1 MLEPENSASTER
13 HFFERIAHRQSAI
26 DSLLCIG
33 IDPDRRRI
41 PACCGSDETAI
52 FAFCKAIV
60 DATAEVA
67 SCYKPQVAYFSAEGA
82 EDAMQEII
90 RYIKDL
96 GIPVLL
102 DAKRGD
108 ISSTAEMYA
117 REMFERY
124 EADAATVNPYMGI
137 DSMQPYID
145 YPTKGVFILC
155 RTSNPGGMD
164 LQQLKLEGGKSLYET
179 VAYKATHE
187 WNSSGNIG
195 LVVGATRPAELQS
208 IRNICGEMTLLL
220 PGVGVQGADIS
231 KVMRAGQGG
240 GMLISSSRAI
250 IYAGQKDDFAD
261 AARQAAIEIRNE
273 INRRRIA

>member
-1 MLEPENSASTER
+1 MLEPENSAPSESD
-13 HFFERIAHRQSAI
+13 FFERIAQRQRAI
-26 DSLLCIG
+26 KSLLCIG

-41 PACCGSDETAI
+41 PSCCGSNETAI
-52 FAFCKAIV
+52 FTFCKAIV

-67 SCYKPQVAYFSAEGA
+67 CCYKPQIAYFAAEGA

-90 RYIKDL
+90 RYIRGL

-108 ISSTAEMYA
+108 IGSTAEMYA
-117 REMFERY
+117 RELFERY

-137 DSMQPYID
+137 DSMQPFIEY
-145 YPTKGVFILC
+145 TNKGVFLLC
-155 RTSNPGGMD
+155 RTSNAGGMD
-164 LQQLKLEGGKSLYET
+164 LQQLKLEDGKNLYEM
-179 VAYKATHE
+179 VAYKATHD

-195 LVVGATRPAELQS
+195 LVVGATRPTELQS

-220 PGVGVQGADIS
+220 PGVGVQGADIAQ
-231 KVMRAGQGG
+231 VMHAGQGG
-240 GMLISSSRAI
+240 GVLISSSRAI
-250 IYAGQKDDFAD
+250 LYAGRKDDFAG
-261 AARQAAIEIRNE
+261 AARQIATEIRDE